1 MTRKKERRNDVTLNV
16 AYFPVDNLFELLNV
30 KVSLSFYKVT
40 PVKRL
45 QWKALQMKNWKSTG
59 VQRLLKWY
67 SDFY

>member
-45 QWKALQMKNWKSTG
+45 Q
-59 VQRLLKWY
+59 
-67 SDFY
+67 